1 MARAAAP
8 DSLLD
13 RILATSTTLFAEN
26 GVDKTSM
33 RMIAESLGVTKA
45 ALYYHVDNKDDLSHK
60 IQERLIETVLEQ
72 LREIAESD
80 QDPAAKVRALVR
92 HSLNSIADH
101 RDAHTVLLR
110 EVRHLDDPSW
120 SGVAE
125 MRTAYRRTVAEILS
139 AGVEQGS
146 FAIRDVDGATLALLG
161 MCNWTYTWL
170 DRSGKRS
177 IDELADLFADVFLD
191 GISKPAGRSAGS
203 ALAC

>member
-1 MARAAAP
+1 MARATTPA
-8 DSLLD
+8 SLLD
-13 RILATSTTLFAEN
+13 RILETSTTLFAEN

-60 IQERLIETVLEQ
+60 IQEQLIETVLEQ

-80 QDPAAKVRALVR
+80 QDPAAKIRALVR

-101 RDAHTVLLR
+101 RNAHTVFLR
-110 EVRHLDDPSW
+110 ESRHLDDPSW

-125 MRTAYRRTVAEILS
+125 MRTAYRRTVTEILRE
-139 AGVEQGS
+139 GVERGDFEIS
-146 FAIRDVDGATLALLG
+146 DVDGATLALLG

-170 DRSGKRS
+170 DRSGRRS
-177 IDELADLFADVFLD
+177 VDELAEQFADIFLD
-191 GISKPAGRSAGS
+191 GISG
-203 ALAC
+203 